1 MSPATSSGFDP
12 AVGAASLRPI
22 RAPSAWVGAE
32 LGRSEEWLHTL
43 SGGEIDELD
52 AALRATQRRGLAI
65 QAIGRAEFP
74 LPTLAPALAAILGTL
89 LHGRGFVLIR
99 GLPIARYA
107 LEEAA
112 TIYWGLGA
120 HLGRPLS
127 QNAKGH
133 LLGHVRDLGLDVR
146 DPAVRVYQTPER
158 QTFHTDS
165 CDIVGLLCLQKAK
178 SGGLSSLTSS
188 MSVYNEMA
196 RRRPDLAVLLFQP
209 FATDRRGE
217 VPEGMQPY
225 FQLPVFNEYKGQLSV
240 IYARR
245 YIESAQRFPELPRL
259 SEAQREALDLFDAL
273 AEDATLRL
281 DMAFEPGDMQFLHN
295 HTILHDRTAYV
306 DWPEPERKRHL
317 LRLWLC
323 PPNGRPLPPEY
334 AERYG
339 SVAIGRRGGIHVP
352 GTRLNVPLEPV

>member
-1 MSPATSSGFDP
+1 MANRTSSQFDP
-12 AVGAASLRPI
+12 AVGAASLQPI
-22 RAPSAWVGAE
+22 VGPSAWIGAE
-32 LGRSEEWLHTL
+32 LRDSEEWIYRL
-43 SGGEIDELD
+43 SSAELSELERAMRATRERPFLEIDRD
-52 AALRATQRRGLAI
+52 AF
-65 QAIGRAEFP
+65 E
-74 LPTLAPALAAILGTL
+74 LPTLGPALAGILDAL
-89 LHGRGFVLIR
+89 LNGRGFVLIR
-99 GLPIARYA
+99 GIPVRNYSI
-107 LEEAA
+107 EEAA
-112 TIYWGLGA
+112 RIYWGVGA
-120 HLGRPLS
+120 HLGRPVS

-133 LLGHVRDLGLDVR
+133 LLGHVRDLELDVR

-188 MSVYNEMA
+188 MAVYSEMV
-196 RRRPDLAVLLFQP
+196 RRRPDLAALLFQP

-217 VPEGMQPY
+217 VPEGMPPY
-225 FQLPVFNEYKGQLSV
+225 FMLPVFNEYRGYLST

-245 YIESAQRFPELPRL
+245 YIESAQRFAEVPRL
-259 SEAQREALDLFDAL
+259 TETQREALDLFDSL

-295 HTILHDRTAYV
+295 HTILHDRTAYK

-323 PPNGRPLPPEY
+323 PPNARPLPPAY
-334 AERYG
+334 AQRYG
-339 SVAIGRRGGIHVP
+339 SVEIGDRGGIRVP
-352 GTRLNVPLEPV
+352 GSRLNVPLEPV